1 MVSRSSLIALL
12 PAFGF
17 QDGTRRSSDAWS
29 PDPLVLKQLG
39 VVSHLARLPLLCR
52 PSAGCVPGYLACVL
66 YCSISGTPF
75 LNACAGRSQPVTK
88 VERSP
93 LTASRLAMID
103 VGENLTV
110 LSPNGL
116 VRRDGEK
123 PLFGSRPIAA
133 TSVPMANILDG
144 LGIHGG
150 GTSGGGPRAPVSA
163 RRGVQELVQEAS
175 HGIELTGR
183 QTDRPKSLSVCQN

>member
-17 QDGTRRSSDAWS
+17 QDGTRRSSVPCT

-93 LTASRLAMID
+93 LTASRRAMID
-103 VGENLTV
+103 VGRV
-110 LSPNGL
+110 PSPNGL
-116 VRRDGEK
+116 ACRDGEK

-133 TSVPMANILDG
+133 TSVAMANILDG
-144 LGIHGG
+144 LGE
-150 GTSGGGPRAPVSA
+150 TRVCTAAAPVAAA
-163 RRGVQELVQEAS
+163 RELRGCTVSPRGVQERAIVARKVR
-175 HGIELTGR
+175 TGQQR
-183 QTDRPKSLSVCQN
+183 

>member
-52 PSAGCVPGYLACVL
+52 PSAGCVPGYLACAL

-93 LTASRLAMID
+93 LTASRRAMID
-103 VGENLTV
+103 VGRV
-110 LSPNGL
+110 PSPNGL
-116 VRRDGEK
+116 VCRDGEK

-133 TSVPMANILDG
+133 TSVPTANILDG

-150 GTSGGGPRAPVSA
+150 GTSGGGPRAPVST
-163 RRGVQELVQEAS
+163 RGRGVQESGAKRGI
-175 HGIELTGR
+175 HGPSSSILSSTGDARSELR
-183 QTDRPKSLSVCQN
+183 